1 MAERKSNAIN
11 VRKTNGGEICI
22 EWDSG
27 SEDTV
32 VIVTAGQAEQ
42 VCKWIM
48 EVAYEIEL
56 DQIPKAQDA

>member
-11 VRKTNGGEICI
+11 VTKTNDGEICI
-22 EWDSG
+22 QWDS
-27 SEDTV
+27 SCEDTFV
-32 VIVTAGQAEQ
+32 MVTAAQAEQ